1 MLTITRTCL
10 PEWVDYNGHMRDAYY
25 VLVVS
30 FANDQ
35 AMDELG
41 MGPTYLKRTGC
52 TTYNLDTR
60 IRYMKEA
67 HGGDLL
73 RVEMRLLDHDDKK
86 LHLHS
91 LVKDDSSDAILAVN
105 ESVLLHVDQ
114 HAGPKAAPFPPQ
126 VAELVQRRFE
136 RDKGPAPELRV
147 GDVGLRRP

>member
-35 AMDELG
+35 TMDELG
-41 MGPTYLKRTGC
+41 MGPTYLSRTGC

-60 IRYMKEA
+60 IRYLKEA
-67 HGGDLL
+67 HEGDLL
-73 RVEMRLLDHDDKK
+73 RVEMRLLDHDANK

-91 LVKDDSSDAILAVN
+91 LLRHDESDAILAVN

-114 HAGPKAAPFPPQ
+114 KAGPQAAPFPPH
-126 VAELVQRRFE
+126 VADLVHHRFE
-136 RDKGPAPELRV
+136 RDKASTPEPRV
-147 GDVGLRRP
+147 GDVGLRKP